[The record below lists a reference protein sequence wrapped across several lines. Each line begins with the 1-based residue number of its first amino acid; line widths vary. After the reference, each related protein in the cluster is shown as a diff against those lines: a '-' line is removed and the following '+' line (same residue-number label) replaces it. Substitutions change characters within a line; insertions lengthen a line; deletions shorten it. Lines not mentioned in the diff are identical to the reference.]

1 MENYFG
7 FGWYPHYYVVVWLMA
22 LREKPKSPFKASIML
37 KEFWPCSL
45 LEPSITI
52 WLDYIISNLFM
63 QMSWVKNGLDFLP
76 GGFLK
81 QSLTYFI
88 QYTYMTVST
97 TLWLFFLVVYV
108 YCKIQQPTMKIQIYS
123 YVSNLATS
131 IFVFDIKWNMYVHC
145 SIFSHGYLI

>member
-22 LREKPKSPFKASIML
+22 LRGKTNT
-37 KEFWPCSL
+37 
-45 LEPSITI
+45 EPSITI

-131 IFVFDIKWNMYVHC
+131 IFVFDNKWNMYVHC